1 MATLKPTTT
10 TRQAIKLQSKEIR
23 TLGNTILENLGVPF
37 GMSDL
42 SVVTT
47 SDFYVDI
54 FLRLFPMERH
64 LLNGV
69 HHLRLEEDRTQFVID
84 ALEGVLQTDL
94 THIRGSKIIM
104 GHTPSIMHLLGLLA
118 ELSKSVASE
127 QSTHVQNSFSK
138 SSNRSIKRRP
148 SSAVSRPMYLSEREQ
163 NNSRI
168 LPTPSIRESPTSSRR
183 CDREHFNPIDDDFIE
198 KNVKQVKGQLR
209 NMKNYILPEDDRE
222 TTKKIKASMENYE
235 ARLRDFIQS
244 QLAQEQAN
252 YRKQMIAN
260 TENRKVEEVLLK
272 KLEMQMDDQI
282 ENQAKSNELRQRDA
296 QAKKVREMN
305 RALFKAE
312 KDKIISEKREY
323 NEARA
328 QRNRKM
334 RDEIE
339 SIENLYR
346 DKISMLRDKV
356 TQERK
361 ERKIA
366 EKAQREAITRLQ
378 KEVRQEKKKKVDEL
392 QQLWNQRR

>member
-1 MATLKPTTT
+1 
-10 TRQAIKLQSKEIR
+10 
-23 TLGNTILENLGVPF
+23 
-37 GMSDL
+37 
-42 SVVTT
+42 
-47 SDFYVDI
+47 
-54 FLRLFPMERH
+54 
-64 LLNGV
+64 
-69 HHLRLEEDRTQFVID
+69 
-84 ALEGVLQTDL
+84 
-94 THIRGSKIIM
+94 
-104 GHTPSIMHLLGLLA
+104 
-118 ELSKSVASE
+118 
-127 QSTHVQNSFSK
+127 
-138 SSNRSIKRRP
+138 
-148 SSAVSRPMYLSEREQ
+148 
-163 NNSRI
+163 
-168 LPTPSIRESPTSSRR
+168 
-183 CDREHFNPIDDDFIE
+183 
-198 KNVKQVKGQLR
+198 
-209 NMKNYILPEDDRE
+209 
-222 TTKKIKASMENYE
+222 
-235 ARLRDFIQS
+235 
-244 QLAQEQAN
+244 
-252 YRKQMIAN
+252 
-260 TENRKVEEVLLK
+260 
-272 KLEMQMDDQI
+272 MQMDDQI